1 MGSSLRELLFQKVLL
16 IWKNCQNILLY
27 VSKQGDVTKPHGRPG
42 DPILTTVLIVTYKGR
57 TWSGVG
63 LICDRSSPVDFG
75 EGAAVHQISLMGALS
90 LMGASC
96 QLSAFIREKD
106 SCQEMCPPLDRK
118 EAS

>member
-1 MGSSLRELLFQKVLL
+1 MGSGLRELLFQKVLL
-16 IWKNCQNILLY
+16 IWKNCQSILLC

-75 EGAAVHQISLMGALS
+75 EGTAVHQISLMGALS